1 MMFFVSSYILFHHVC
16 YLLEAIF
23 LLMRNIKRVD
33 PEERRDSEEVVVV
46 QGGKLQLGY
55 MYK

>member
-1 MMFFVSSYILFHHVC
+1 
-16 YLLEAIF
+16 
-23 LLMRNIKRVD
+23 MRNIKRVD